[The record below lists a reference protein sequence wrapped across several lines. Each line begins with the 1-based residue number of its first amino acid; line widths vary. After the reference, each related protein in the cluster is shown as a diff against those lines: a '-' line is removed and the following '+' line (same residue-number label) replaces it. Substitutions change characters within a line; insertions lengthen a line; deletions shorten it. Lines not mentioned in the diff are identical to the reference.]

1 MISENK
7 KSVISPTSHEYY
19 YILFKQ
25 KSKAFLN
32 IFLYRFYIILY
43 AFKLNHLW
51 LTVRARPGR
60 SSDKT

>member
-43 AFKLNHLW
+43 A
-51 LTVRARPGR
+51 
-60 SSDKT
+60 